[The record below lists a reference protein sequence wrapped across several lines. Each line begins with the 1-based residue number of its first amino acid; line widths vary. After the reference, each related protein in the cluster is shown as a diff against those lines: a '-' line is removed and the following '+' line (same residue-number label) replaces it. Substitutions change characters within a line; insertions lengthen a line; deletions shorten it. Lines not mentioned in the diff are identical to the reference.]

1 MTAKMGMNN
10 LCVHPV
16 VEMMDTTDPPVAQC
30 NDALGIVFSYLSST
44 RDILNCALVC
54 RAWRAAVSVEDN
66 ATPVL
71 LPYVSLRLFSNAH
84 TAWLQQNIHRI
95 ASLKL
100 QLLDR
105 GPSLGAHRQDV
116 LELLPG
122 AKAGAHECTCKH
134 FACICT
140 LWQPNST

>member
-1 MTAKMGMNN
+1 
-10 LCVHPV
+10 
-16 VEMMDTTDPPVAQC
+16 MDTSDSDLPVAQC
-30 NDALGIVFSYLSST
+30 NDVLSIVFSYLSST

-54 RAWRAAVSVEDN
+54 RAWRAVISAEDN

-95 ASLKL
+95 SLLKL
-100 QLLDR
+100 QLVDR
-105 GPSLGAHRQDV
+105 GTSLGAHRQDV

-122 AKAGAHECTCKH
+122 AEAGVQTGCMKPTC
-134 FACICT
+134 CMR
-140 LWQPNST
+140 NSIPTAT